1 MTFTD
6 TAPGLQASTFP
17 YGRLSVAAGQT
28 ISSAWGN
35 TTFDQSMQVFA
46 SAADRANQWP
56 APNEG
61 AQSYLM
67 DSHTPWI
74 YRSGAWH
81 GIPVGYLGATLGPAS
96 QTDVSAAATTVV
108 SVGPVA
114 LVVGRRYRVSAQSL
128 ASQQTAVG
136 TCTISMASTGGSL
149 PGGSTIRLATVVSAG
164 GGQAVTGSA
173 VWTFTASLAS
183 DTFIVQGNTSA
194 GVLRFGASATQL
206 TVEDIGS

>member
-6 TAPGLQASTFP
+6 TPGLQASTFP

-46 SAADRANQWP
+46 SVADRANQWP

-74 YRSGAWH
+74 FRSGAWH
-81 GIPVGYLGATLGPAS
+81 GLPMGYVGSVVGPATQTDCGAT
-96 QTDVSAAATTVV
+96 ATTVM
-108 SVGPVA
+108 SVPIAVVA
-114 LVVGRRYRVSAQSL
+114 GRRYRVSAQAL
-128 ASQQTAVG
+128 ASQQTATGNPVAN
-136 TCTISMASTGGSL
+136 IADTGGYV
-149 PGGSTIRLATVVSAG
+149 PGTVRVFFAIGLTG
-164 GGQAVTGSA
+164 GTAITGSA
-173 VWTFTASLAS
+173 VYSLLATSTATVTFSL
-183 DTFIVQGNTSA
+183 TGNSSA
-194 GVLRFGASATQL
+194 GVCRFGASQSQL